1 MKSIIYKIFSYLGI
15 NIMKKNSYLELMD
28 NFNFIKEKNHQLEF
42 ILNNPRIK
50 DINKSYDLLRY
61 SESQISQDLFVLN
74 ELNFKKNGFFVEIG
88 AGNGKHLSNT
98 YMLEKIFNWNG
109 ILCEPAKIWKQDIS
123 KNRSCIISD
132 VFISNSDEMIIHF
145 IETKNPLYST
155 RKDLID
161 FDNHAG
167 ERRTNFKSYNVKT
180 LTLEKLLEIHNA
192 PLKIDYLSIDTE
204 GSEYD
209 IIKNFNFSK
218 YQINIL
224 TIEHNN
230 NLNKDL
236 IDELMNK
243 NNYKKVLEKF
253 SQYESWFIKI

>member
-1 MKSIIYKIFSYLGI
+1 M
-15 NIMKKNSYLELMD
+15 
-28 NFNFIKEKNHQLEF
+28 
-42 ILNNPRIK
+42 
-50 DINKSYDLLRY
+50 
-61 SESQISQDLFVLN
+61 
-74 ELNFKKNGFFVEIG
+74 
-88 AGNGKHLSNT
+88 
-98 YMLEKIFNWNG
+98 
-109 ILCEPAKIWKQDIS
+109 
-123 KNRSCIISD
+123 
-132 VFISNSDEMIIHF
+132 
-145 IETKNPLYST
+145 
-155 RKDLID
+155 
-161 FDNHAG
+161 
-167 ERRTNFKSYNVKT
+167 
-180 LTLEKLLEIHNA
+180 LEIHNA